1 MRRLHRSLLA
11 LTLLALPAAALAQ
24 DPPEPA
30 PSRSMEFRPGL
41 GEESQ
46 ERVPGGRLVA
56 MAYGAALLALGGYVA
71 FLGRRAAKLD
81 ESLQRLEDDLA
92 RRRGDDED
100 PA

>member
-1 MRRLHRSLLA
+1 MRRVTRSLCAFA
-11 LTLLALPAAALAQ
+11 LFALPSIALAQ
-24 DPPEPA
+24 DP

-41 GEESQ
+41 GAESQ
-46 ERVPGGRLVA
+46 ERVPGGRLVG

-81 ESLQRLEDDLA
+81 ESLRRLEDDLA